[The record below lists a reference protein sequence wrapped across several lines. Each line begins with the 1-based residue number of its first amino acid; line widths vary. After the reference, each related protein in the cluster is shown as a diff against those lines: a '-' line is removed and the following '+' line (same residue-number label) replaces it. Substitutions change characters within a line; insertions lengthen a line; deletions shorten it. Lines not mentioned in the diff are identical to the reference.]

1 MECVRITTT
10 KHSSASS
17 RSVSNVLRVLQSR
30 TISSRK
36 RETSLALKS
45 IIMLTILQNKSLT
58 SRKKAWILS
67 ALKTSCFANFRRLRF
82 RNVQHSSV

>member
-17 RSVSNVLRVLQSR
+17 KSVSNELRVLQSR

-45 IIMLTILQNKSLT
+45 IIMLIILQNKSLS
-58 SRKKAWILS
+58 SRKKAWILNAS
-67 ALKTSCFANFRRLRF
+67 KTSCFANFRRLRF